1 MSITTEQIAALR
13 KVTSPSVANAI
24 ETFKVRL
31 REEGNVASSI
41 RCLFPE
47 LGPMVG
53 HAVTCVIRAEHGP
66 IDPTRDCLPAGQG
79 AGGVHDIASCAE
91 IVERVMREA
100 RETIERLGGLL

>member
-1 MSITTEQIAALR
+1 MALTADQIAALK

-24 ETFKVRL
+24 ETFKARP

-53 HAVTCVIRAEHGP
+53 YAATCLIRA
-66 IDPTRDCLPAGQG
+66 
-79 AGGVHDIASCAE
+79 
-91 IVERVMREA
+91 
-100 RETIERLGGLL
+100 